1 MHVARGATDG
11 VMIGK
16 PLRGGAGGA
25 GLVLA
30 FSCFAL
36 GCGASKTDSKSAPP
50 CVPPDLSACTS
61 LDAPHAAVCRT
72 ERYDADSVEHR
83 DVIAHECIR
92 DKLEPMHLLLRDVE
106 AKKDGEAATEA
117 RRSKAKERIDRL
129 SAEATECGFVC
140 TPKVASA
147 R

>member
-1 MHVARGATDG
+1 
-11 VMIGK
+11 MIGK
-16 PLRGGAGGA
+16 PLRGGAGGVR
-25 GLVLA
+25 LVLA
-30 FSCFAL
+30 LSCFAL
-36 GCGASKTDSKSAPP
+36 GCGAAKTDSKSAPP
-50 CVPPDLSACTS
+50 CVPPDLSACTA

-106 AKKDGEAATEA
+106 AEKDGDAATEA
-117 RRSKAKERIDRL
+117 RRRKAKERIDRL
-129 SAEATECGFVC
+129 STEATECGFVC